1 MKHPLI
7 YSFFL
12 VLLGISISAAQ
23 QIVPASDTA
32 RHISSVIDTTKI
44 HADSTGR
51 ADSTKQKNGVDT
63 VINYSAQDSVV
74 YAIHSRTMHL
84 FKKSELKYQ
93 SIKMQAELVD
103 IDWNSSILTARGIPD
118 TAHADSILGK
128 PIMNDGG
135 EEYRGEVIH
144 YNFRSKQGKIK
155 VGKTDMENGYCL
167 GEQIKKVDTDELFIA
182 DGRFTTCSLAD
193 PHYYFTSPRMK
204 VYAHDKIVAEPV
216 YFYVSDV
223 PILALP
229 FGVFPN
235 HSGRSSGIIT
245 PGYGDDATYGW
256 YLNHLGYFL
265 AASDYWDL
273 STAFDIYSRGKWM
286 NQTIVNYALRYNF
299 TGSIKASITSLNNGD
314 PGDLNYSQSRD
325 YYVNIM
331 HYQELEPSPNTSN
344 IAVNFTF
351 MSSTYFQNFSTNLN
365 DLQQQNIIS
374 SANYSKNWD
383 EANRSLTV
391 SLYQDQNLATGDMEL
406 KLPNISF
413 NQGTI
418 YPFQKKTKSTGAD
431 GTTSEPDRNL
441 LEMIGINYNAAY
453 TNDRVKQSQLFDSAY
468 TPAGWVDSVRDFS
481 QINTN
486 SLTQNFSLSISPKL
500 GYFTISPSFS
510 WSDTR
515 TMVNGHMPLLN
526 SDSSVITKDTSS
538 WVSTGVISTG
548 ISTSTRFYG
557 MLSPDI
563 LGITA
568 IRQTITPSFGISYF
582 KYIYGTNMQ
591 NHAMI
596 GTFNIGNNF
605 EMKVQKNDSAQTE
618 DKIQLMN
625 VSVSSSYDFAADS
638 MNLSP
643 VSIAYHTD
651 IGSILSVGGG
661 ATYDPYAFD
670 TTGDRR
676 SKSFEWNENGELA
689 RLTNF
694 NISLS
699 TSLKGEKKQ
708 DKKNLSPADSAQQ
721 EQNRVNGDGSFQ
733 AAQQKAYQTVYDR
746 EEADFS
752 IPWKLSLIYTFSQSQ
767 YDPRSITRSSSVNI
781 DASFNLTEKWQ
792 ISSRASYDFL
802 ANKQYIQYV
811 NISRDLHCWQMNLYY
826 YPSGTLAGYRFEIR
840 VKAPQ
845 LSDLKLTKQNNPR

>member
-1 MKHPLI
+1 
-7 YSFFL
+7 
-12 VLLGISISAAQ
+12 
-23 QIVPASDTA
+23 
-32 RHISSVIDTTKI
+32 
-44 HADSTGR
+44 
-51 ADSTKQKNGVDT
+51 
-63 VINYSAQDSVV
+63 
-74 YAIHSRTMHL
+74 
-84 FKKSELKYQ
+84 
-93 SIKMQAELVD
+93 
-103 IDWNSSILTARGIPD
+103 
-118 TAHADSILGK
+118 
-128 PIMNDGG
+128 
-135 EEYRGEVIH
+135 
-144 YNFRSKQGKIK
+144 
-155 VGKTDMENGYCL
+155 
-167 GEQIKKVDTDELFIA
+167 
-182 DGRFTTCSLAD
+182 
-193 PHYYFTSPRMK
+193 
-204 VYAHDKIVAEPV
+204 
-216 YFYVSDV
+216 
-223 PILALP
+223 
-229 FGVFPN
+229 
-235 HSGRSSGIIT
+235 
-245 PGYGDDATYGW
+245 
-256 YLNHLGYFL
+256 
-265 AASDYWDL
+265 
-273 STAFDIYSRGKWM
+273 
-286 NQTIVNYALRYNF
+286 
-299 TGSIKASITSLNNGD
+299 
-314 PGDLNYSQSRD
+314 
-325 YYVNIM
+325 
-331 HYQELEPSPNTSN
+331 
-344 IAVNFTF
+344 
-351 MSSTYFQNFSTNLN
+351 
-365 DLQQQNIIS
+365 
-374 SANYSKNWD
+374 
-383 EANRSLTV
+383 
-391 SLYQDQNLATGDMEL
+391 
-406 KLPNISF
+406 
-413 NQGTI
+413 
-418 YPFQKKTKSTGAD
+418 
-431 GTTSEPDRNL
+431 
-441 LEMIGINYNAAY
+441 
-453 TNDRVKQSQLFDSAY
+453 
-468 TPAGWVDSVRDFS
+468 
-481 QINTN
+481 
-486 SLTQNFSLSISPKL
+486 
-500 GYFTISPSFS
+500 
-510 WSDTR
+510 
-515 TMVNGHMPLLN
+515 MVNGHMPLLN

-563 LGITA
+563 FGITA